1 MITLI
6 ASILVFSIV
15 VLVHEYGHYRAAIS
29 VGIKVEEFAI
39 GMGPTIYKRE
49 KNGIIYSIR
58 LLPIGGFVNMVGE
71 DENVDTSE
79 SYMNKTVW
87 QRFKVIVAGPLMN
100 FLLAIV
106 IYIIMS
112 AVYGVPGTTIDLID
126 SNSELYKAGVRTGDK
141 IVSVN
146 DSNVYIRDDLVTGI
160 TVEEKP
166 YKVTVKRDGETLSFD
181 VNQYYRY
188 VIGIYPYDENNQSA
202 SSVIKPSDNKLPA
215 YKAGI
220 REGDKIVKINGI
232 DVENYKQ
239 LTEIILGSKGENLDI
254 TVQRNSELLNFSVVP
269 QKDLQ
274 IGFDTKIEKSI
285 LTGIVS
291 SFYKTI
297 HYVKLMFNFIGMLVT
312 GRVGA
317 ESVGGPVMVI
327 SMIGD
332 SAKLIKTQGLYPLLN
347 LLAFLSVNL
356 GFMNLLPIPALDG
369 SKIMFLLIE
378 KLRGKKIPIEK
389 EGFVHFV
396 GFVLLISLMVF
407 ITYKDIMRLF

>member
-15 VLVHEYGHYRAAIS
+15 VLVHEYGHYKAARS

-49 KNGIIYSIR
+49 KNGTIYSIR

-71 DENVDTSE
+71 EESVDSEE

-87 QRFKVIVAGPLMN
+87 QRFKVIVSGPLMN
-100 FLLAIV
+100 FILAIV

-112 AVYGVPGTTIDLID
+112 VFYGVPGTTVDLID
-126 SNSELYKAGVRTGDK
+126 SNSELYNAGVRSGDK
-141 IVSVN
+141 IISVN
-146 DSNVYIRDDLVTGI
+146 DSKVYIRDDLVTGM

-166 YKVTVKRDGETLSFD
+166 YTVEVLRDGKNYKFD

-188 VIGIYPYDENNQSA
+188 IIGIYPYDENQSN
-202 SSVIKPSDNKLPA
+202 STVIRISDNKLPA

-220 REGDKIVKINGI
+220 REGDKIVNINGVNVVNYREI
-232 DVENYKQ
+232 TEN
-239 LTEIILGSKGENLDI
+239 ILASKGENI
-254 TVQRNSELLNFSVVP
+254 NIVVERNSEQITFSVVP
-269 QKDLQ
+269 QKELQ

-297 HYVKLMFNFIGMLVT
+297 YYVKLMFNFIGMLVT

-327 SMIGD
+327 SMIGN
-332 SAKLIKTQGLYPLLN
+332 SAKLITTQGFYPLLN

-369 SKIMFLLIE
+369 SKIMFLFIE

-389 EGFVHFV
+389 EGFVHFI
-396 GFVLLISLMVF
+396 GFVLLISLMIF

>member
-1 MITLI
+1 MITFI

-15 VLVHEYGHYRAAIS
+15 VLVHEYGHYKAARS

-49 KNGIIYSIR
+49 KNGTIYSLR

-71 DENVDTSE
+71 DESVDSAD
-79 SYMNKTVW
+79 SYMTKTVW
-87 QRFKVIVAGPLMN
+87 QRFKVIVSGPLMN

-112 AVYGVPGTTIDLID
+112 VLYGVPGTTVDLID
-126 SNSELYKAGVRTGDK
+126 TNSELYNAGVRTGDK
-141 IVSVN
+141 IISVN
-146 DSNVYIRDDLVTGI
+146 DSKVYIRDDLITGM

-166 YKVTVKRDGETLSFD
+166 YTVEVLRDGKTLKYD

-188 VIGIYPYDENNQSA
+188 IIGIYPYDDKQSE
-202 SSVIKPSDNKLPA
+202 SSLIRISDNKLPA

-232 DVENYKQ
+232 DVTNYK
-239 LTEIILGSKGENLDI
+239 EITKIISSSKGESLDI
-254 TVQRNSELLNFSVVP
+254 VVERNSEQLTFSIVP
-269 QKDLQ
+269 QKELQ

-285 LTGIVS
+285 ITGIVS

-297 HYVKLMFNFIGMLVT
+297 YYVKLMFNFIGMLVT

-332 SAKLIKTQGLYPLLN
+332 SAKLITTQGFYPLLN

-369 SKIMFLLIE
+369 SKLAFLLIE
-378 KLRGKKIPIEK
+378 KVRGKKIPIEK
-389 EGFVHFV
+389 EGFVHFI
-396 GFVLLISLMVF
+396 GFVLLISLMIF

>member
-15 VLVHEYGHYRAAIS
+15 VLVHEYGHYRAARS

-49 KNGIIYSIR
+49 KNGTIFSIR
-58 LLPIGGFVNMVGE
+58 ALPIGGFVNMVGE
-71 DENVDTSE
+71 EENVDSDD

-87 QRFKVIVAGPLMN
+87 QRFKVIFAGPFMN
-100 FLLAIV
+100 FILAIV

-112 AVYGVPGTTIDLID
+112 AFYGVPGTTVDLID
-126 SNSELYKAGVRTGDK
+126 TNSELYKSGVRTGDK
-141 IVSVN
+141 IISVN
-146 DSNVYIRDDLVTGI
+146 DSKVYIRDDLVTGMTI
-160 TVEEKP
+160 EEKP
-166 YKVTVKRDGETLSFD
+166 YTVKVLRDGKTHNLE

-188 VIGIYPYDENNQSA
+188 IIGIYPYDEKQSN
-202 SSVIKPSDNKLPA
+202 STIIRISDNKLPA

-220 REGDKIVKINGI
+220 REGDKILKINGI
-232 DVENYKQ
+232 DVVNYKEI
-239 LTEIILGSKGENLDI
+239 TENILASKGENIDI
-254 TVQRNSELLNFSVVP
+254 VVERGSERLPFSIVP
-269 QKDLQ
+269 QKELQ

-285 LTGIVS
+285 ITGIVS

-297 HYVKLMFNFIGMLVT
+297 YYVKLMFNFIGMLVT

-332 SAKLIKTQGLYPLLN
+332 SAKLISTQGLYPLLN

-369 SKIMFLLIE
+369 SKLAFLVIE

-389 EGFVHFV
+389 EGYVHFI
-396 GFVLLISLMVF
+396 GFVLLISLMIF

>member
-71 DENVDTSE
+71 EENVDSAE

-87 QRFKVIVAGPLMN
+87 QRFKVIVSGPLMN

-126 SNSELYKAGVRTGDK
+126 TNSELYKAGVRTGDK
-141 IVSVN
+141 IISVN
-146 DSNVYIRDDLVTGI
+146 DSNVYIRDDLVTGM

-166 YKVTVKRDGETLSFD
+166 YKVTVKRDGKTLNFD
-181 VNQYYRY
+181 VNQYYKY
-188 VIGIYPYDENNQSA
+188 VIGIAPYDNNQDT

-215 YKAGI
+215 YKEGI
-220 REGDKIVKINGI
+220 REGDKIIKINGV
-232 DVENYKQ
+232 DVANWNQ
-239 LTEIILGSKGENLDI
+239 ITEVISGSKGEKLDI
-254 TVQRNSELLNFSVVP
+254 VVQRNSELLNFSVLP

-297 HYVKLMFNFIGMLVT
+297 YYVKLMFNFIGMLVT

-369 SKIMFLLIE
+369 SKIMFLIIE

>member
-1 MITLI
+1 LITLI

-15 VLVHEYGHYRAAIS
+15 VLVHEYGHYKAARS

-49 KNGIIYSIR
+49 KNGTIYSIR

-71 DENVDTSE
+71 DESVDSDE
-79 SYMNKTVW
+79 SFMTKTVW
-87 QRFKVIVAGPLMN
+87 QRFKVIVSGPLMN

-106 IYIIMS
+106 IYITMS
-112 AVYGVPGTTIDLID
+112 LLYGVPGTTVDLID
-126 SNSELYKAGVRTGDK
+126 TNSELYNAGVRTGDK
-141 IVSVN
+141 IISVN
-146 DSNVYIRDDLVTGI
+146 DSKVYIRDDLVTGM

-166 YKVTVKRDGETLSFD
+166 YTIEVLREGKTLKYD

-188 VIGIYPYDENNQSA
+188 IIGIYPYDDKQSE
-202 SSVIKPSDNKLPA
+202 SSLIKISDNKLPA
-215 YKAGI
+215 YKAGL
-220 REGDKIVKINGI
+220 REGDKIVKINGV
-232 DVENYKQ
+232 DVTNYKEI
-239 LTEIILGSKGENLDI
+239 TELISSSKGESLDI
-254 TVQRNSELLNFSVVP
+254 VVERNSEQLPFSIVP
-269 QKDLQ
+269 QKELQ

-285 LTGIVS
+285 ITGIVS

-297 HYVKLMFNFIGMLVT
+297 YYVKLMFNFIGMLVT

-332 SAKLIKTQGLYPLLN
+332 SAKLITTQGLYPLLN

-369 SKIMFLLIE
+369 SKIVFLFIE
-378 KLRGKKIPIEK
+378 KLRGKKIPTEK
-389 EGFVHFV
+389 EGFVHFI
-396 GFVLLISLMVF
+396 GFVLLISLMLF

>member
-1 MITLI
+1 MLTLI

-15 VLVHEYGHYRAAIS
+15 VLVHEFGHYKAAKS

-49 KNGIIYSIR
+49 KNGTIYSIR

-71 DENVDTSE
+71 EENVDSEE

-87 QRFKVIVAGPLMN
+87 QRFKVIFSGPFMN

-112 AVYGVPGTTIDLID
+112 VFYGVPGTTVELID
-126 SNSELYKAGVRTGDK
+126 TNSELYKSGVRVGDK
-141 IVSVN
+141 ITAIN
-146 DSNVYIRDDLVTGI
+146 DSNVYIRDDLVTAM

-166 YKVTVKRDGETLSFD
+166 YKVEFIRDGKTLSFD
-181 VNQYYRY
+181 VNQYYKH
-188 VIGIYPYDENNQSA
+188 VIGIYPYDDNEAN
-202 SSVIKPSDNKLPA
+202 SSVIRISDKKLPA

-220 REGDKIVKINGI
+220 REGDKILKINDI
-232 DVENYKQ
+232 DIVNYKDI
-239 LTEIILGSKGENLDI
+239 TEIISTSKGSSLEI
-254 TVQRNSELLNFSVVP
+254 VVERNSEKLNFNVIP
-269 QKDLQ
+269 QKELQ

-297 HYVKLMFNFIGMLVT
+297 YYVKLMFNFIIMLIT
-312 GRVGA
+312 GRVGT
-317 ESVGGPVMVI
+317 ESLGGPVMVI

-332 SAKLIKTQGLYPLLN
+332 SAKMITTQGFYPLLN

-369 SKIMFLLIE
+369 SKLAFLLIE
-378 KLRGKKIPIEK
+378 KVRGKKIPIEK
-389 EGFVHFV
+389 EGFVHLV
-396 GFVLLISLMVF
+396 GFVLLISLMIF